1 MDFSLIYPSGEH
13 KQAHLEGKDCPY
25 ITSEV
30 LDELG
35 LSEVLNLQSGR
46 LCDYFSTSKEVIEYR
61 QEVFKDLL
69 GLPSIASALLKV
81 TPIISDI
88 SELRR
93 LTVDLDQSDSYL
105 YSVTEVELYI
115 SCMELLKDELLP
127 LEKDVKS
134 RALTKLI
141 QKVREVTESEYF
153 IDLTRRLSDLSSRV
167 REIKSVTIGVNL
179 DARLR
184 PESAGVLSVNN
195 EQFKSGALL
204 QKILRLDF
212 KSDEYTCIATL
223 QPLAKNATEN
233 QQDALEYAFNNAL
246 NNVFKSSMRSWKKV
260 VQAYVLEHASFLINL
275 LPEIELLVKGVEL
288 INTLK
293 ETGNS
298 ICFPQIKEMSE
309 KAFSMTSI
317 TNPVVA
323 VKLGQKLVENDFT
336 FDQNGAFYVLSGPN
350 RGGKSVIS
358 CAVGLNLVLAELG
371 LIVCASEAII
381 SPADAIFTH
390 FPTGSEDTIDKG
402 RLGEEC
408 ARLDEI
414 FERVTEY
421 SLVLLDET
429 LSSTGS
435 YEGSYIA
442 SEVLSGFSMVKCRG
456 IFSTHLHELASML
469 DEINERCEKS
479 GGARIDTLVAGME
492 EGQRSFKIS
501 RKKPDGRSYARD
513 IADKYGISLD
523 SILKKIEKNK

>member
-1 MDFSLIYPSGEH
+1 MDFSLIYPSSYH
-13 KQAHLEGKDCPY
+13 KQRNLDGEDSPY

-35 LSEVLNLQSGR
+35 LSEVFDLQSGR
-46 LCDYFSTSKEVIEYR
+46 LCDFFSMDKEVIEYR
-61 QEVFKDLL
+61 QAVFSDLMELPEVCTT
-69 GLPSIASALLKV
+69 LLKAS
-81 TPIISDI
+81 PIISDI
-88 SELRR
+88 AELRR
-93 LTVDLDQSDSYL
+93 LTSDLDQSDSYI
-105 YSVTEVELYI
+105 YSVTEVELYV
-115 SCMELLKDELLP
+115 SCIELLRDELLP
-127 LEKDVKS
+127 LEDKIKS
-134 RALTKLI
+134 EALLDLI
-141 QKVREVTESEYF
+141 DRISEVSESEYF
-153 IDLTRRLSDLSSRV
+153 KDLVMRLSELSSRV

-195 EQFKSGALL
+195 EYFKSGALL

-212 KSDEYTCIATL
+212 KSDEYTCIASL
-223 QPLAKNATEN
+223 QPLDKNATEN
-233 QQDALEYAFNNAL
+233 QQNALEYAFNNAL
-246 NNVFKSSMRSWKKV
+246 NTVFKSSMRSWKKV

-275 LPEIELLVKGVEL
+275 LPEIEFLVKGTEL
-288 INTLK
+288 ITKLK
-293 ETGNS
+293 ETGNEV
-298 ICFPQIKEMSE
+298 CFPKIMPTESKV
-309 KAFSMTSI
+309 FSAKSM

-323 VKLGQKLVENDFT
+323 VKLGQKLVENDFA
-336 FDQNGAFYVLSGPN
+336 FDENGTFYVLSGPN

-358 CAVGLNLVLAELG
+358 CAVGLTFILAQLG
-371 LIVCASEAII
+371 LMVCAKEAEI
-381 SPADAIFTH
+381 SPADAVFTH

-414 FERVTEY
+414 FERVTEN
-421 SLVLLDET
+421 SMVLLDET

-435 YEGSYIA
+435 FEGSYIA

-456 IFSTHLHELASML
+456 IFSTHLHELAGML
-469 DEINERCEKS
+469 DEINARCENN

-492 EGQRSFKIS
+492 EGQRSFKIY